1 MRTFEQTLL
10 DALPAAKAF
19 DEGKEICAKNADGKL
34 ISHLRKS
41 DPHIPGFQYPELFW
55 HIVDRPKTRPMNAEE
70 WFERRYCIVK
80 RKSDGVRFH
89 VEMTSTES
97 VLLHR
102 MASVGGWKT
111 FADMAINFTFDD
123 GTPCE
128 VTE

>member
-19 DEGKEICAKNADGKL
+19 DEGKEIYATDGIGRGFN
-34 ISHLRKS
+34 ISKQKGN
-41 DPHIPGFQYPELFW
+41 IPDFGDNRFTW
-55 HIVDRPKTRPMNAEE
+55 HIVEPPKTRPMNAEE

-97 VLLHR
+97 VMLHR

>member
-19 DEGKEICAKNADGKL
+19 DEGKEIYNTDEEGKS
-34 ISHLRKS
+34 IEHFNNTTGLR
-41 DPHIPGFQYPELFW
+41 PHFHRRDLFW
-55 HIVDRPKTRPMNAEE
+55 HIVEPPKTRPMNAEE

>member
-19 DEGKEICAKNADGKL
+19 DEGKEIYNTDEEGNL
-34 ISHLRKS
+34 SERFNNTSFLW
-41 DPHIPGFQYPELFW
+41 PHFHRRDLFW
-55 HIVDRPKTRPMNAEE
+55 HIVEPPKTRPMNAEE

-80 RKSDGVRFH
+80 RKLDGMRFH
-89 VEMTSTES
+89 VEQANSES
-97 VLLHR
+97 VLLGMAGCVGCWR
-102 MASVGGWKT
+102 TFAVMAS
-111 FADMAINFTFDD
+111 DFTFGD